1 MFRGKGADVV
11 AVPLH
16 RPADRVT
23 GFHFVDLDWKR
34 HALHAELQR
43 RWQHFLCAL
52 RAVQKQRFGPPLQ
65 AERPDQA
72 DDAEEMVGVKVRKE
86 DFGQREA
93 DPIAHHLT
101 LGPFAALE
109 QERFAFA
116 MNG

>member
-1 MFRGKGADVV
+1 
-11 AVPLH
+11 
-16 RPADRVT
+16 
-23 GFHFVDLDWKR
+23 
-34 HALHAELQR
+34 
-43 RWQHFLCAL
+43 
-52 RAVQKQRFGPPLQ
+52 
-65 AERPDQA
+65 
-72 DDAEEMVGVKVRKE
+72 MVGVKVRKE